1 MITRRLALVL
11 LPALLLAVAGCAAS
25 HTGLTAEQIRVL
37 SEQGFHD
44 TDDGWTFGAEDKV
57 AFNSNSSV
65 VQPEM
70 QTKLQEMAHAL
81 LGVNIQHLRVE
92 GFTDKFGSD
101 AYNNDLSL
109 HRAQAV
115 ADGLISSGIPAAGVI
130 VHGLGSQHPISLGN
144 SAEEQAQNRRV
155 AITVLVP

>member
-25 HTGLTAEQIRVL
+25 HTGLT
-37 SEQGFHD
+37 
-44 TDDGWTFGAEDKV
+44 V

>member
-1 MITRRLALVL
+1 MIMRRLTLVL
-11 LPALLLAVAGCAAS
+11 LPMLLAVAGCAAS

-37 SEQGFHD
+37 TEQGFHD

-65 VQPEM
+65 VRPEM
-70 QTKLQEMAHAL
+70 QSKLHDMARAL
-81 LGVNIQHLRVE
+81 LGVDITHLRVE

-115 ADGLISSGIPAAGVI
+115 ADGLISNGIPAAGII
-130 VHGLGSQHPISLGN
+130 VHGLGSQHPVSMGN